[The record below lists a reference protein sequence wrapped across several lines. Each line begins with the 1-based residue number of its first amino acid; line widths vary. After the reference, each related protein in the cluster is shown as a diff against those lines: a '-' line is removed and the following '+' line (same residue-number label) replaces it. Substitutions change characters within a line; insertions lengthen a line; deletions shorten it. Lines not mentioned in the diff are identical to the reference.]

1 MKTKGKLYLVPTPIG
16 NLKDITL
23 RALEVLE
30 TVDIIGAE
38 DTRTSGYLLKH
49 YNISTPMTSY
59 HKFNEKKRSS
69 EFIKRLLSGENIAV
83 ISDAGSPGIS
93 DPAAEIISQAID
105 AGIIVESLPGAT
117 ALIPALI
124 ASGLPNDHFYFIGF
138 LPDKNK
144 DKNNLLQNLKT
155 CPDTMIFYVSP
166 HDIMSFATD
175 IFRAFGDR
183 KVTLA
188 RELTKLHEEYIRTT
202 LQELLDGK
210 EIKLKGEF
218 VAVVSG
224 AQQAELTNEQILEQI
239 EILISKGV
247 SNREIIETISREDK
261 VPANRIKKLL
271 Y

>member
-1 MKTKGKLYLVPTPIG
+1 MKTNGKLFLVPTPIG

-30 TVDIIGAE
+30 MVDLIGAE

-69 EFIKRLLSGENIAV
+69 EFINRLKSGENIAV

-93 DPAAEIISQAID
+93 DPAAEIISQAIA
-105 AGIIVESLPGAT
+105 AGIMVDALPGAT
-117 ALIPALI
+117 ALIPALV
-124 ASGLPNDHFYFIGF
+124 ASGLPNERFYFIGF

-144 DKNNLLQNLKT
+144 VRNNLLQSLKT
-155 CPDTMIFYVSP
+155 CPATMIFYVSP
-166 HDIMSFATD
+166 HDIMSFASD
-175 IFRAFGDR
+175 IFKVFGDR
-183 KVTLA
+183 EITLA

-202 LQELLDGK
+202 LQDLIDGVD
-210 EIKLKGEF
+210 IKLKGEF
-218 VAVVSG
+218 VAVVAG
-224 AQQAELTNEQILEQI
+224 IKEVTLTDEQILEEI
-239 EILISKGV
+239 NILISTGL
-247 SNREIIETISREDK
+247 SNREIIETISIKEK
-261 VPANRIKKLL
+261 VAANRVKKLL

>member
-30 TVDIIGAE
+30 MVDLIGAE
-38 DTRTSGYLLKH
+38 DTRTSAYLLKH

-69 EFIKRLLSGENIAV
+69 EFIKRLQSGENIAV

-93 DPAAEIISQAID
+93 DPAAEIVSQAIE
-105 AGIIVESLPGAT
+105 AGIIVDALPGAT
-117 ALIPALI
+117 ALIPALVG
-124 ASGLPNDHFYFIGF
+124 SGLPNDHFYFIGF

-144 DKNNLLQNLKT
+144 TKNALLQNLKT

-166 HDIMSFATD
+166 HDILSFAKD
-175 IFRAFGDR
+175 IYEVYGER

-202 LQELLDGK
+202 LQELVNGK

-218 VAVVSG
+218 VAVISG
-224 AQQAELTNEQILEQI
+224 KEQIVMTDELLKDKI
-239 EILISKGV
+239 NILISQEL
-247 SNREIIETISREDK
+247 SNREIIETISKDEK
-261 VPANRIKKLL
+261 VPANRVKKLL

>member
-1 MKTKGKLYLVPTPIG
+1 MKANGKLYLVPTPIG

-30 TVDIIGAE
+30 MVDLIGAE
-38 DTRTSGYLLKH
+38 DTRTSAFLLKH
-49 YNISTPMTSY
+49 YDISTPMTSY

-69 EFIKRLLSGENIAV
+69 EFIKRLQSGENIAV

-117 ALIPALI
+117 AMIPAI
-124 ASGLPNDHFYFIGF
+124 VASGLPNDHFYFIGF

-144 DKNNLLQNLKT
+144 AKKELLQNLKT

-166 HDIMSFATD
+166 HDILSFTKD
-175 IFRAFGDR
+175 IYEVFGDR
-183 KVTLA
+183 KLILA
-188 RELTKLHEEYIRTT
+188 RELTKLHEEIIRTT
-202 LQELLDGK
+202 LQDMINGK

-224 AQQAELTNEQILEQI
+224 REEIEMTDEHLRDKIRILVDQG
-239 EILISKGV
+239 L
-247 SNREIIETISREDK
+247 SNREIIDIISRDEK
-261 VPANRIKKLL
+261 VPANRVKKLL